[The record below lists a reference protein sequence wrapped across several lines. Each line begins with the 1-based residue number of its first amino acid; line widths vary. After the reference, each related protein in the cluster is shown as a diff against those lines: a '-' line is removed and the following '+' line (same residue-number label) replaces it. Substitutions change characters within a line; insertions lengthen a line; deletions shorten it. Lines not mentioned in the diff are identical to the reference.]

1 MLSPTSN
8 LGHSVFVMLN
18 VDFGFLKRKIV
29 IRFVCSDVRPLASQ
43 LNNFVVPS
51 SPPPHI
57 RSRPIYIISLRFH
70 MVPISNLTLY
80 CHFDYFSTIIGA
92 WTQNHYHKVNRCLA
106 RYSFAPKPPTDPPT
120 GHRISLHGLA
130 QIDQKCQFWAK
141 FGRLWAKNPFFYGE
155 IKSFVTSDTTEVQL
169 PLILV

>member
-1 MLSPTSN
+1 MAERTGLNVFSFSCLILPHRIIGHRNGTQMPSPIFN

-70 MVPISNLTLY
+70 MAPISNLTL
-80 CHFDYFSTIIGA
+80 
-92 WTQNHYHKVNRCLA
+92 
-106 RYSFAPKPPTDPPT
+106 
-120 GHRISLHGLA
+120 
-130 QIDQKCQFWAK
+130 
-141 FGRLWAKNPFFYGE
+141 
-155 IKSFVTSDTTEVQL
+155 
-169 PLILV
+169 